1 MAGNQRS
8 AERRFGALAAL
19 FVVFS
24 GVALAAPA
32 HAGVLPFTGTLQV
45 EIGSVTVSWPGAGSA
60 VVNGAAALGGPIA
73 ALSVPR
79 GAFVV
84 TGLTTPV
91 TDPSVFPIAGLQVT
105 ASNATGDFAE
115 TAMGKVR
122 GVMPID
128 GVSKVCLF
136 SNTGCSAALANVSVP
151 LSVIGFGGQVAAT
164 GAVNLTVQGAPW
176 TTGFTAIVPPFGSAL
191 TRMGF
196 AHGPASN
203 TSSAATEGGSI
214 QLVTPIVV
222 WTNITIAQPSIFGFA
237 TMTLHFV
244 PEPTTALLVGGGI
257 ALLTATGLRTRRT

>member
-1 MAGNQRS
+1 MLQTQGSTRS
-8 AERRFGALAAL
+8 GAWCGLVSAFVAIAL
-19 FVVFS
+19 V
-24 GVALAAPA
+24 APA
-32 HAGVLPFTGTLQV
+32 HAGVLPFTGTLRV
-45 EIGSVTVSWPGAGSA
+45 DIGSATVSWSGAGSA
-60 VVNGAAALGGPIA
+60 VVNGAGALGGPIV

-91 TDPSVFPIAGLQVT
+91 TDPAVFPIAGLQVT
-105 ASNATGDFAE
+105 ASNATGDFAQ
-115 TAMGKVR
+115 TGMGTVR

-128 GVSKVCLF
+128 GFSKVCLF
-136 SNTGCSAALANVSVP
+136 SNVGCSGSIANVSVP

-164 GAVNLTVQGAPW
+164 GFVNLTVEGAPW
-176 TTGFTAIVPPFGSAL
+176 TTGFTAILSPGGAFF
-191 TRMGF
+191 THMGF

-203 TSSAATEGGSI
+203 TSSAATAGGSI

-222 WTNITIAQPSIFGFA
+222 WTNIGPDQPSIFGFA

-257 ALLTATGLRTRRT
+257 VLLTAAGVRTRRT

>member
-1 MAGNQRS
+1 MSGSKRS
-8 AERRFGALAAL
+8 ACWGSGLAALAAL
-19 FVVFS
+19 LLS
-24 GVALAAPA
+24 APA

-45 EIGSVTVSWPGAGSA
+45 DIGSATVSWQGAGSA
-60 VVNGAAALGGPIA
+60 VVNGSGVLGGPIV

-91 TDPSVFPIAGLQVT
+91 TDPGVFPIAGLQVT

-115 TAMGKVR
+115 TAMGTVR

-136 SNTGCSAALANVSVP
+136 SSAGCSAALANVSVP

-176 TTGFTAIVPPFGSAL
+176 TTGFTAIAPPFGSVL

-203 TSSAATEGGSI
+203 TSSAATAGGSI

-222 WTNITIAQPSIFGFA
+222 WTNIGFIQPSIFGFA

-244 PEPTTALLVGGGI
+244 PEPTTLLLLGGGLV
-257 ALLTATGLRTRRT
+257 LLTAAGMRTRRT